1 MPWPRLLPFR
11 RGGLRFGSYQLAC
24 RGVGRRRN
32 VRRQFL
38 IGVDR
43 VLRALSRHQLADRG
57 KSRLRGRPIAAELI
71 PVFNFIVLLIFA
83 FGKWPLEEQLAAAR
97 GYGAGP
103 GSSPG
108 SGGYGTGGTVAPTP
122 YRP

>member
-1 MPWPRLLPFR
+1 LDHTSSGAAASAVAAMFAGSFLLVWIAFFV
-11 RGGLRFGSYQLAC
+11 L
-24 RGVGRRRN
+24 
-32 VRRQFL
+32 FL
-38 IGVDR
+38 VINWRIAAKAGYAG
-43 VLRALSRHQLADRG
+43 ALSL
-57 KSRLRGRPIAAELI
+57 LMLI

-83 FGKWPLEEQLAAAR
+83 FGKWPLEEQLVAAR